1 MDSGYVIILNQQT
14 VIQVIIQL
22 INTAILCFILSK
34 LLYQPVLKFLNARK
48 EKISSQI
55 DKTEADM
62 AQAQAL
68 KKEYEEKLK
77 NIESERTAILQE
89 ARTTALKNSQIIISD
104 AKTEATAIKD
114 RANLEIERAEEKAKD
129 DIKKQIVQ
137 VSTLM
142 SEKFVAAKMTEDEQ
156 NKLVDETISDLEE
169 IEWIGY
175 FQTDMQKHF
184 SV

>member
-129 DIKKQIVQ
+129 DIKKQIVLHIYQ
-137 VSTLM
+137 
-142 SEKFVAAKMTEDEQ
+142 
-156 NKLVDETISDLEE
+156 
-169 IEWIGY
+169 
-175 FQTDMQKHF
+175 
-184 SV
+184 

>member
-89 ARTTALKNSQIIISD
+89 ARTTALKNIISD

-169 IEWIGY
+169 IEWIG
-175 FQTDMQKHF
+175 
-184 SV
+184 

>member
-114 RANLEIERAEEKAKD
+114 RANLEIERA

-169 IEWIGY
+169 IEWIG
-175 FQTDMQKHF
+175 
-184 SV
+184 

>member
-1 MDSGYVIILNQQT
+1 
-14 VIQVIIQL
+14 
-22 INTAILCFILSK
+22 
-34 LLYQPVLKFLNARK
+34 
-48 EKISSQI
+48 
-55 DKTEADM
+55 M

-156 NKLVDETISDLEE
+156 NKLETISDLEE
-169 IEWIGY
+169 IEWIG
-175 FQTDMQKHF
+175 
-184 SV
+184 

>member
-114 RANLEIERAEEKAKD
+114 RANLEIERAEGSGIYSYVRKICCCQD
-129 DIKKQIVQ
+129 D
-137 VSTLM
+137 
-142 SEKFVAAKMTEDEQ
+142 
-156 NKLVDETISDLEE
+156 
-169 IEWIGY
+169 
-175 FQTDMQKHF
+175 
-184 SV
+184 

>member
-114 RANLEIERAEEKAKD
+114 RANLEIERK
-129 DIKKQIVQ
+129 
-137 VSTLM
+137 
-142 SEKFVAAKMTEDEQ
+142 
-156 NKLVDETISDLEE
+156 
-169 IEWIGY
+169 G
-175 FQTDMQKHF
+175 
-184 SV
+184 

>member
-104 AKTEATAIKD
+104 AKTEATALSLI
-114 RANLEIERAEEKAKD
+114 A
-129 DIKKQIVQ
+129 
-137 VSTLM
+137 
-142 SEKFVAAKMTEDEQ
+142 VASVLA
-156 NKLVDETISDLEE
+156 SDY
-169 IEWIGY
+169 Y
-175 FQTDMQKHF
+175 F
-184 SV
+184 

>member
-104 AKTEATAIKD
+104 AKT
-114 RANLEIERAEEKAKD
+114 
-129 DIKKQIVQ
+129 
-137 VSTLM
+137 
-142 SEKFVAAKMTEDEQ
+142 
-156 NKLVDETISDLEE
+156 
-169 IEWIGY
+169 
-175 FQTDMQKHF
+175 
-184 SV
+184 

>member
-62 AQAQAL
+62 AQAQA
-68 KKEYEEKLK
+68 LK

-169 IEWIGY
+169 IEWIG
-175 FQTDMQKHF
+175 
-184 SV
+184 